1 MTEKT
6 NTRVAALDLGGT
18 RLKACLFCGGVAG
31 ERLEV
36 DTLAA
41 LGAADVLR
49 RAGELLEQLGPFDAV
64 GISTAGQVEPETGI
78 IRYANENLPGYTG
91 TDVRGFF
98 TRRFGVPTAVL
109 NDVYAAAL
117 GEGLGGAAR
126 GARDYLCLTY
136 GTGVGGGVVLDG
148 VPYYGRGPCA
158 NPMLGG
164 LITHPE
170 AMTAGDPFS
179 GTYERYASATA
190 LVAAA
195 KELDPRLDSG
205 RAIFSRLEEG
215 AVTHVV
221 DRWLDEVA
229 AGLCALIHTFNVPLV
244 VLGGGVMEQ
253 PYAIAGVAER
263 VERHIIPGF
272 RGARLVGA
280 QLGNAAGLWGAAHL
294 ARGLLEG

>member
-1 MTEKT
+1 MEKKVGP
-6 NTRVAALDLGGT
+6 RIAALDLGGT
-18 RLKACLFCGGVAG
+18 RLKACLFCAGKPG
-31 ERLEV
+31 ERLEA

-49 RAGELLEQLGPFDAV
+49 RAGELLAQLGPFDAL

-91 TDVRGFF
+91 TDVKGFF
-98 TRRFGVPTAVL
+98 AGRFGVPVAVL

-126 GARDYLCLTY
+126 GERDYLCVTY
-136 GTGVGGGVVLDG
+136 GTGVGGGVVLGG
-148 VPYYGRGPCA
+148 VPYYGHGPCA
-158 NPMLGG
+158 NAMLGG

-170 AMTAGDPFS
+170 AMTAADPFS
-179 GTYERYASATA
+179 GTYERYASTTA

-195 KELDPRLDSG
+195 KALDPALDSG
-205 RAIFSRLEEG
+205 RAIFSNLGEA
-215 AVTHVV
+215 AVAQVV

-229 AGLCALIHTFNVPLV
+229 AGLCALIHVFNIPLV

-253 PYAIAGVAER
+253 PLAIAGVAER

-272 RGARLVGA
+272 RGVRLVGA
-280 QLGNAAGLWGAAHL
+280 QLGNSAGLRGAAHL
-294 ARGLLEG
+294 AQDLLQT